1 VVVDAYPYDPGGAHR
16 LICRMAG
23 LLDADWQ
30 VGAVLPD
37 HGGSVELLRECGVA
51 AAVVPAPA
59 SLLGYGGSTVR
70 GRALRGVLALPGYWW
85 RMTRHLRA
93 NADIVVANDLR
104 GLILGGVPA
113 RLARRRLVWWVHA
126 WPPEWQRLGR
136 PFSRLASGVIAS
148 SAPLLEMSVHGGRV
162 VAPPVDLP
170 EPGSETPTSPPEVA
184 CIARLHPQKGL
195 DVLIEASALLRD
207 RGVDHRL
214 VIVGGTAGD
223 DVRDQVDALIARH
236 SLAEQVDLRGHVSD
250 VGAVFRS
257 ATVYVQSS
265 RSAEGFGM
273 AVLEAM
279 AYGVPVVATDV
290 GGLHDLVTDVGVL
303 VPPEDA
309 VALADAVAS
318 LLSDPARRAGLAA
331 AGVDRAA
338 RHDPA
343 DWARQMV
350 SALTGT
356 VAA

>member
-16 LICRMAG
+16 LVARMAERLG
-23 LLDADWQ
+23 ADWR

-37 HGGSVELLRECGVA
+37 DGGSVDWLRDSGVD
-51 AAVVPAPA
+51 AAVVSAPA
-59 SLLGYGGSTVR
+59 ALLGYGGSTVR
-70 GRALRGVLALPGYWW
+70 GRALRGLLALPAYWW
-85 RMTRHLRA
+85 RMTRYLRA

-104 GLILGGVPA
+104 GLILGGLPA
-113 RLARRRLVWWVHA
+113 RLARRPLVWWVHA

-136 PFSRLASGVIAS
+136 PFSRLATGVIAS
-148 SAPLLEMSVHGGRV
+148 SSPLLAMSVRGGQV
-162 VAPPVDLP
+162 ISPPVEPP
-170 EPGSETPTSPPEVA
+170 EPGRAVPASPPEVA

-214 VIVGGTAGD
+214 VIVGGAAGD
-223 DVRDQVDALIARH
+223 DVRDQLDMLIAKYA
-236 SLAEQVDLRGHVSD
+236 LADQVDLRGNVSD
-250 VGAVFRS
+250 IGTLFRA

-309 VALADAVAS
+309 STLADAVAE
-318 LLSDPARRAGLAA
+318 LLSNPERRAELAA
-331 AGVDRAA
+331 AGLDRAA
-338 RHDPA
+338 KHDPES
-343 DWARQMV
+343 WARQMA
-350 SALTGT
+350 SALTG
-356 VAA
+356 AA